1 MPTGPQPD
9 ALALVLHAHESAK
22 DAEADPWQFAL
33 SFRELEAAGL
43 TGIDVRWLLLKKYAL
58 LGQEVTAPGDQA
70 RQFRPLPFTGL
81 CRRACLILTDLG
93 AAEIARRLATRRNSA
108 AESPTDDAPTVAAD
122 AKPRPRWDS
131 GRRELCV
138 GDTVVKRFK
147 VPAPNQELILQVFEE
162 EGWPPFIDDPL
173 QPAPNIDPQHRLRA
187 TIKSL
192 NRSQSRQM
200 IRFHGNGGGQVIYW
214 EFEEAPQP
222 ENGHAPHRRKLTR

>member
-1 MPTGPQPD
+1 MSTGPD
-9 ALALVLHAHESAK
+9 MSALALVLHAYESAK
-22 DAEADPWQFAL
+22 DAEADLWQFAL
-33 SFRELEAAGL
+33 SFRELESAGL
-43 TGIDVRWLLLKKYAL
+43 AATDVRWLLLKKYAL
-58 LGQEVTAPGDQA
+58 LGQEVTAPGDEA

-81 CRRACLILTDLG
+81 CRSACLVLTDLG
-93 AAEIARRLATRRNSA
+93 AAEIARRLAAGRSPA
-108 AESPTDDAPTVAAD
+108 AEPPTDDAPAQAAD

-173 QPAPNIDPQHRLRA
+173 LPAHDIDPQHRLRA

-192 NRSQSRQM
+192 NRSQSRPM

-214 EFEEAPQP
+214 EFEETSRSQNGLTPHVRKRPQ
-222 ENGHAPHRRKLTR
+222 